1 MATITANPAA
11 PSLPQTEPAE
21 FAAAGNANFARRTAC
36 RLAAFYGWLSGPPM
50 TERQREQPGLFA
62 AESASRLANTLF

>member
-1 MATITANPAA
+1 MATITANPAT
-11 PSLPQTEPAE
+11 PSLPQTEPAGIADAE
-21 FAAAGNANFARRTAC
+21 DAGFARRIAR

-62 AESASRLANTLF
+62 AENASRLANTLF

>member
-1 MATITANPAA
+1 MTTITANPIAA
-11 PSLPQTEPAE
+11 IPSRPQTEIADTGS
-21 FAAAGNANFARRTAC
+21 AGFARRAAR

-62 AESASRLANTLF
+62 AENGSRLADTLF